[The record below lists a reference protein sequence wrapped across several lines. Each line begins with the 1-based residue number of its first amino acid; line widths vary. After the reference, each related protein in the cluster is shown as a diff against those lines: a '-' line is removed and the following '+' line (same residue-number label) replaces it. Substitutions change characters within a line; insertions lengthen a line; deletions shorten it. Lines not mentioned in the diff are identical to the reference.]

1 MKTREVRVKGPI
13 PVEKYKEMPS
23 MQTVYVVDS
32 SCERGYRS
40 MEKYAINWWVFA
52 RGLVY
57 TDAKQAAKHAK
68 SLGWGE
74 EVEPPCTLVGSSFSR
89 PCSADRNLIGE
100 AK

>member
-1 MKTREVRVKGPI
+1 MKTRKVLVKGPI
-13 PVEKYKEMPS
+13 PVDKYGEMPS

-40 MEKYAINWWVFA
+40 MERYAINWWVFA

-57 TDAKQAAKHAK
+57 TDAKQAAKHIK

-74 EVEPPCTLVGSSFSR
+74 EVEPPRIRTGSSFFA
-89 PCSADRNLIGE
+89 PCKADRKLTGE
-100 AK
+100 VK